1 MKRKRKPDLMAVLA
15 IVVGLGVVASSFA
28 QGMLGSS
35 DSKTAQLVSSAY
47 TIQAVSQTN
56 NQTPNSRN

>member
-28 QGMLGSS
+28 QGMLSS
-35 DSKTAQLVSSAY
+35 PESKTAQLVSSAY
-47 TIQAVSQTN
+47 SVQTS
-56 NQTPNSRN
+56 NSKD